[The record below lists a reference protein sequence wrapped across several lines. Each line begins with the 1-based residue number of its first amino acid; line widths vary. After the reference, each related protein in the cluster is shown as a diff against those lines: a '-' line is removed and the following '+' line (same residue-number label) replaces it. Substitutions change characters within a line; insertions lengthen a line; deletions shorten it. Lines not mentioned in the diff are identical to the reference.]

1 MARPEL
7 AAQPRAVHGKAVK
20 HLRQQGLVPAVV
32 YGHGFESQDV
42 QLDAHEFALLR
53 RKAGRN
59 TLLDLKLDGGRPTPV
74 LVHGVQE
81 HPISRAPLHVDLL
94 VVKMTEELTVDVQ
107 IVFTGESVAVERMGG
122 VMLHLRE
129 SLQVKALPDHLPQS
143 VELDITPLDNFD
155 QVLHVSDIVMPS
167 DVTLLTDPSE
177 PVARVQAPRIE
188 EEPVVEEAEEGA
200 AAEGAEE
207 GAETAA
213 EGETESEYSAARRAR
228 PASRDSPC
236 ARPDIAR
243 W

>member
-7 AAQPRAVHGKAVK
+7 SAQPRAVHGKAVNQ
-20 HLRQQGLVPAVV
+20 LRQQGIVPAVV
-32 YGHGFESQDV
+32 YGHGYESQNV

-59 TLLDLKLDGGRPTPV
+59 TLLDLKLDGKPTPV

-81 HPISRAPLHVDLL
+81 HPISRATLHVDLL

-122 VMLHLRE
+122 VMLHLRD

-155 QVLHVSDIVMPS
+155 SVLHVSDIVMPG
-167 DVTLLTDPSE
+167 DVTLLTDPTE

-188 EEPVVEEAEEGA
+188 EEPVVEAVEEGVEEGA
-200 AAEGAEE
+200 AAEGAEAP
-207 GAETAA
+207 AETEEQA
-213 EGETESEYSAARRAR
+213 E
-228 PASRDSPC
+228 
-236 ARPDIAR
+236 
-243 W
+243 